1 MEYLKEFEKQNYH
14 KHFYYKNY
22 LDRVV
27 KISDTRIEKLA
38 DAVDKLHSAICYL
51 DKQNLEK
58 FDINQSVKD
67 LISTFGEL
75 EGMRSYRDKKRFKVI
90 PPEKLKQ
97 DWNNS

>member
-14 KHFYYKNY
+14 RHFYYKNY

-38 DAVDKLHSAICYL
+38 DAVDQLHLAISHL
-51 DKQNLEK
+51 DKENLEK

-75 EGMRSYRDKKRFKVI
+75 EGMRSYRDKKRFKVV
-90 PPEKLKQ
+90 PSKKLKS

>member
-38 DAVDKLHSAICYL
+38 DAVDQLHLAISYL
-51 DKQNLEK
+51 DKENLSK
-58 FDINQSVKD
+58 FNINQSVKD
-67 LISTFGEL
+67 LISNFGEL
-75 EGMRSYRDKKRFKVI
+75 EGMRTYRDKKRFKVV
-90 PPEKLKQ
+90 PPEKLKN
-97 DWNNS
+97 DWNGS